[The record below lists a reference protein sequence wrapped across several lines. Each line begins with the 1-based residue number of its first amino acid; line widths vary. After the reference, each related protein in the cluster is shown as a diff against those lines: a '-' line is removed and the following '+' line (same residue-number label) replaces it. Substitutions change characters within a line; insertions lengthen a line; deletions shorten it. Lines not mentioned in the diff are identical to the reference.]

1 MSDTKKEKGGGAAD
15 PYNLTFNPD
24 IINDQEENS
33 SRYDRKWQNKNNSS
47 CYTRVLVVIPH
58 LAFVHRPG
66 YEPGSNTDDQRY

>member
-33 SRYDRKWQNKNNSS
+33 SRYDRK
-47 CYTRVLVVIPH
+47 
-58 LAFVHRPG
+58 
-66 YEPGSNTDDQRY
+66 